1 VLISY
6 AVNNVGYEEPQ
17 LKMGLRYAVPW
28 ARIPEVK
35 IPEVKILEVKV
46 PWLKL
51 K

>member
-1 VLISY
+1 
-6 AVNNVGYEEPQ
+6 
-17 LKMGLRYAVPW
+17 MGLRYAVPW

-35 IPEVKILEVKV
+35 IPEVKILEVIL